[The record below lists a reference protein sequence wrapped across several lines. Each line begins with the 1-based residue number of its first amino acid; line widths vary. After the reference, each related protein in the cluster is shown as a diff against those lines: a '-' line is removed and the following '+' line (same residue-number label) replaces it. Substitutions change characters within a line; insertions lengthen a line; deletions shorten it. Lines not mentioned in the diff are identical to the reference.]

1 MGAAPF
7 GGHSSRSSLSSF
19 SVSFG
24 PETTL
29 FSARE
34 EIWKSEICILVPRHL
49 PRCPQFSLAQRSF
62 MGLIIVNFINNHL
75 GIRNL
80 YSNSHCEINP
90 FKK

>member
-7 GGHSSRSSLSSF
+7 GGHSSKSSLSSF

-34 EIWKSEICILVPRHL
+34 EIWKSEIRILVPRHL
-49 PRCPQFSLAQRSF
+49 LRCPQFSF

>member
-7 GGHSSRSSLSSF
+7 GGHSSKSSLSSF

-34 EIWKSEICILVPRHL
+34 EIDLLILLHRHL
-49 PRCPQFSLAQRSF
+49 EGPPATWSLKGHL
-62 MGLIIVNFINNHL
+62 MGYDSLV
-75 GIRNL
+75 
-80 YSNSHCEINP
+80 
-90 FKK
+90 